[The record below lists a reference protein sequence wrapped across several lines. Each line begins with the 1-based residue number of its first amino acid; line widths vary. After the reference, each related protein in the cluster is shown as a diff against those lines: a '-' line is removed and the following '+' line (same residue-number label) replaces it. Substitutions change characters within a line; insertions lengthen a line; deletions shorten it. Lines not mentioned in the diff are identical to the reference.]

1 MRPYLADR
9 DARNRMRLVEAKRKI
24 RIWESFWNP
33 KVLWLAMNYFCVVT
47 ESVGMLLFL
56 CQTARKSAG

>member
-1 MRPYLADR
+1 
-9 DARNRMRLVEAKRKI
+9 MRLVEAKRKI
-24 RIWESFWNP
+24 SPWESFSNP

>member
-9 DARNRMRLVEAKRKI
+9 DARMRPVEAKGKI

-47 ESVGMLLFL
+47 ESVAMLLFL